1 MTRILVL
8 LAGLGG
14 LAVVARAGA
23 YYQGTDGFAFTLV
36 SLMAVVLLGGL
47 LELWMRASRIAS
59 LQGAIDALR
68 GKEVGKL
75 DEVDGAL
82 RPILRSHLE
91 RDPMPAQVPVFAPFL
106 VGLLVLLGLLGTFLG
121 LFETLGGARAALE
134 TGGDIDSLRAGL
146 TRPMGGLMRS
156 FGTSAAGVAA
166 SAMLGLGAVFVRRA
180 ARRLDESIHAACAGP
195 LAHLSASRRQL
206 VALEELAEQGR
217 ALPDAVASLRDAVH
231 ALDGLATAHR
241 AANDALREAGSKEI
255 AEVRQM
261 LSKDAQA
268 LLTRVDELSRRV
280 DTARADEAKLA
291 AERDAKREA
300 GQAELAK
307 RWSEG
312 HARTAEAL
320 TKAASEA
327 GATVAGRL
335 EKLSDRLESLEARL
349 AERDAQV
356 AERSEQAVKSV
367 VAATADELRG
377 VSAGLSALESTWREA
392 HAEAARRQEAELRH
406 AVDAVREALAGTAE
420 EVAVRAAQATEP
432 VLTRAAEATRQAA
445 TEHLNELRA
454 LAEREAAERRTEEA
468 ARMAR
473 GHEAIDRVLARIE
486 EDATARRAEDDT
498 RAARTEAATSTL
510 LARLDDETTRR
521 READAALVERL
532 VAESTRLREADEQRV
547 ARVLAGVE
555 KLAEAQRAVADEAAS
570 RDASR
575 AEQLAAVATHVEQEL
590 GRASQALRAEAERSA
605 EREAQRETQL
615 RSLVE
620 ALGGAAGSVGEAA
633 GRQAQ
638 ALEGLVEEARERL
651 VVAEA
656 RTAEK
661 LDALLAK
668 VADAVE
674 AQRERLADLERA
686 LADRHEGHVRELSDE
701 MLKRTEALGAG
712 LAETG
717 AIVAQAA
724 TLVQSS
730 GAELGAAVEM
740 FSTSVE
746 RHADAAQRWLSS
758 LATVERAV
766 EEAGEGAAVDVLG
779 QYLARTHEL
788 FDQQLGFQEELV
800 KRLEV
805 AKANGHATS
814 DVDVHA

>member
-1 MTRILVL
+1 MTRVLVL

-23 YYQGTDGFAFTLV
+23 YYQGTDAFAFTLV
-36 SLMAVVLLGGL
+36 MLMAVVLLGGL
-47 LELWMRASRIAS
+47 LELWLRASRVAS

-68 GKEVGKL
+68 GKEIGAL
-75 DEVDGAL
+75 EEVDASL
-82 RPILRSHLE
+82 RPFLRSHLE

-180 ARRLDESIHAACAGP
+180 ARRLDESIHAACSGP

-231 ALDGLATAHR
+231 ALDGLASAHR

-255 AEVRQM
+255 AEVRQT
-261 LSKDAQA
+261 LSKDAHA
-268 LLTRVDELSRRV
+268 LLARVDELAKRLDS
-280 DTARADEAKLA
+280 ARADEAKVA
-291 AERDAKREA
+291 ADRDQKREA
-300 GQAELAK
+300 AQAELAK
-307 RWSEG
+307 RWAEG
-312 HARTAEAL
+312 HAKTADAL
-320 TKAASEA
+320 AKAASDA
-327 GATVAGRL
+327 GGAVAGRL
-335 EKLSDRLESLEARL
+335 ELLAQRLESLEARL
-349 AERDAQV
+349 SERDAQV
-356 AERSEQAVKSV
+356 AERSEQAVRAV
-367 VAATADELRG
+367 VSATADELRG
-377 VSAGLSALESTWREA
+377 VSAGLASLESTWRDA
-392 HAEAARRQEAELRH
+392 HAEAARRQESELRH

-420 EVAVRAAQATEP
+420 QVAVRAAQATEP
-432 VLTRAAEATRQAA
+432 VLTRAAEATREAA
-445 TEHLNELRA
+445 SEHLNELRA
-454 LAEREAAERRTEEA
+454 MAAREAAERRAADEA
-468 ARMAR
+468 RAAQ
-473 GHEAIDRVLARIE
+473 GHAALDRVLARIE
-486 EDATARRAEDDT
+486 ADASARREEDDVRAT
-498 RAARTEAATSTL
+498 RTDAATSTL
-510 LARLDDETTRR
+510 LARLDEEARGR
-521 READAALVERL
+521 READAALVERV
-532 VAESTRLREADEQRV
+532 VAESTRLREADEARV

-570 RDASR
+570 RDATR
-575 AEQLAAVATHVEQEL
+575 AEQLAAVADRVEREL
-590 GRASQALRAEAERSA
+590 GQASAALRTEVERAA
-605 EREAQRETQL
+605 EREVAREQQL
-615 RSLVE
+615 RALVE
-620 ALGGAAGSVGEAA
+620 ALGGAAGSVGDAA

-740 FSTSVE
+740 FSASVE
-746 RHADAAQRWLSS
+746 QHAEAAQRWLSS

-800 KRLEV
+800 KRLET
-805 AKANGHATS
+805 AKTS
-814 DVDVHA
+814 APSDVVDVHA

>member
-14 LAVVARAGA
+14 LAVVARAGS

-36 SLMAVVLLGGL
+36 MLMAVVLVSGL
-47 LELWMRASRIAS
+47 LELWLRASRVAS
-59 LQGAIDALR
+59 LQTAVDALR
-68 GKEVGKL
+68 GKAVDKL
-75 DEVDGAL
+75 DDVDGAL
-82 RPILRSHLE
+82 RPFLRSHLE

-231 ALDGLATAHR
+231 ALDGLASAHR

-255 AEVRQM
+255 AEVRQT

-268 LLTRVDELSRRV
+268 LLARFDELSRRV
-280 DTARADEAKLA
+280 DAARADEAKA
-291 AERDAKREA
+291 AEERDGKREA
-300 GQAELAK
+300 AQAELAK
-307 RWSEG
+307 RWAEG
-312 HARTAEAL
+312 HVKTADAL
-320 TKAASEA
+320 TRAASEA
-327 GATVAGRL
+327 GGAVASRL
-335 EKLSDRLESLEARL
+335 EQLALRLESLEARL

-356 AERSEQAVKSV
+356 AERSEQAVRAV

-377 VSAGLSALESTWREA
+377 VSSGLSALESTWREA

-406 AVDAVREALAGTAE
+406 AVEAVREALAGTAE

-432 VLTRAAEATRQAA
+432 VLTRAAQATREAA
-445 TEHLNELRA
+445 SEHLTELRA
-454 LAEREAAERRTEEA
+454 MAEHDATLRRADEEA
-468 ARMAR
+468 RATRSR
-473 GHEAIDRVLARIE
+473 EAIDLVLARIE
-486 EDATARRAEDDT
+486 EDASTRRAEEEA
-498 RAARTEAATSTL
+498 RVARTDAAATAL
-510 LARLDDETTRR
+510 LARLEAEAQSR
-521 READAALVERL
+521 READ
-532 VAESTRLREADEQRV
+532 EARV

-555 KLAEAQRAVADEAAS
+555 KLAEAQRAVADETAS

-575 AEQLAAVATHVEQEL
+575 AEQLAAVATRVEQEL
-590 GRASQALRAEAERSA
+590 GRASEALRAEAERAS
-605 EREAQRETQL
+605 EREARREAQL
-615 RSLVE
+615 RALVD
-620 ALGGAAGSVGEAA
+620 ALGGAAGSVGDAA

-686 LADRHEGHVRELSDE
+686 LADRHEGHVRELSEE
-701 MLKRTEALGAG
+701 MLKRAEALGAG

-740 FSTSVE
+740 FTGSVE
-746 RHADAAQRWLSS
+746 QHAEAAQRWLSS

-788 FDQQLGFQEELV
+788 FDQQLGFQEALV
-800 KRLEV
+800 KRLEL
-805 AKANGHATS
+805 AKASSTS

>member
-1 MTRILVL
+1 MTRVLVL

-14 LAVVARAGA
+14 LAVVARAA
-23 YYQGTDGFAFTLV
+23 SYYQGTDGFAFTLV
-36 SLMAVVLLGGL
+36 SLMAVVLVGGL
-47 LELWMRASRIAS
+47 LELWLRATRVAS
-59 LQGAIDALR
+59 LQTAVDALR
-68 GKEVGKL
+68 GKEVDKL
-75 DEVDGAL
+75 DDVDGAL
-82 RPILRSHLE
+82 RPFLRSHLE

-231 ALDGLATAHR
+231 ALDGLASAHR

-255 AEVRQM
+255 AEVRQT

-268 LLTRVDELSRRV
+268 LLARVDELSRRV
-280 DTARADEAKLA
+280 DAARADEAKAA
-291 AERDAKREA
+291 AERDDKREVA
-300 GQAELAK
+300 QAELAK
-307 RWSEG
+307 RWAEG
-312 HARTAEAL
+312 HAKTADAL

-327 GATVAGRL
+327 GTAVASRL
-335 EKLSDRLESLEARL
+335 ENLALRLESLEGRL

-356 AERSEQAVKSV
+356 AERSEQAVRAV

-377 VSAGLSALESTWREA
+377 VSEGLSTLESTWREA
-392 HAEAARRQEAELRH
+392 HAEAARRQETELRH
-406 AVDAVREALAGTAE
+406 AVEAVREALAGTAE

-432 VLTRAAEATRQAA
+432 VLTRAAQATREAA
-445 TEHLNELRA
+445 SEHLNELRA
-454 LAEREAAERRTEEA
+454 MAEHDAALRRADEEA
-468 ARMAR
+468 RAARS
-473 GHEAIDRVLARIE
+473 GEAIDRVLARIE
-486 EDATARRAEDDT
+486 EDASTRRAEEDA
-498 RAARTEAATSTL
+498 RAARTDAAANTL
-510 LARLDDETTRR
+510 LARLEAEAQSR
-521 READAALVERL
+521 READAALIARV
-532 VAESTRLREADEQRV
+532 VAESTRLREADEARV

-570 RDASR
+570 RDATR
-575 AEQLAAVATHVEQEL
+575 AEQLATVAAHVEKEL
-590 GRASQALRAEAERSA
+590 GRASEALRAEAALTS
-605 EREAQRETQL
+605 ERETRRESQL
-615 RSLVE
+615 RALVE

-740 FSTSVE
+740 FTGSVE
-746 RHADAAQRWLSS
+746 QHAEAAQRWLSS

-788 FDQQLGFQEELV
+788 FDQQLGFQEALV
-800 KRLEV
+800 KRLEL
-805 AKANGHATS
+805 AKASSTS